1 MRIAECGFDG
11 DSMAN
16 NSVRAIIIGA
26 AGRMG
31 QRLLTA
37 IHETS
42 DILLAGAVEREDHP
56 QMGRDVGEMAGLEKW
71 NVPLT
76 GSLRKVIASGDVII
90 DFTNAEAAL
99 THLRVAAEQGKSAVI
114 GSTGFLAA
122 QLEEVRALAQRISC
136 VLSPNMSVGVNVMF
150 RVIGDVAKTL
160 GGDYDVEVIEAHH
173 RMKKDAPSGT
183 AMKMGQI
190 LAQAL
195 DRDFDRVGVYARK
208 GIIGERKQAE
218 IGMQTIRAGDIVGE
232 HTVIFGGLG
241 ERLEVTHRAHSRDN
255 FARGAVRAAR
265 WVVRQKPGLYD
276 MQDVLGLK

>member
-1 MRIAECGFDG
+1 MGH
-11 DSMAN
+11 DS
-16 NSVRAIIIGA
+16 VKAILIGA

-31 QRLLTA
+31 QRLLAA
-37 IHETS
+37 IHETPNV
-42 DILLAGAVEREDHP
+42 LLAGAVERQDHP
-56 QMGRDVGEMAGLEKW
+56 HIGRDVGEMAGLGKW
-71 NVPLT
+71 NVYLA
-76 GSLRKVIASGDVII
+76 GSLKEVISSGDVII

-99 THLRVAAEQGKSAVI
+99 KNLPVAAEKGKSAVI
-114 GSTGFLAA
+114 GSTGFSPT
-122 QLEEVRALAQRISC
+122 QMMEVRTLTQKVPC

-150 RVIGDVAKTL
+150 RIIADLAKIF
-160 GGDYDVEVIEAHH
+160 GEDYDVEVIEAHH

-183 AMKMGQI
+183 AVKMGQI

-195 DRDFDRVGVYARK
+195 NRNFDQVGVYERK
-208 GIIGERKQAE
+208 GVIGERKKTE

-265 WVVRQKPGLYD
+265 WVVKQKPGLYD

>member
-1 MRIAECGFDG
+1 
-11 DSMAN
+11 MAD
-16 NSVRAIIIGA
+16 NSVRVIIIGA

-42 DILLAGAVEREDHP
+42 DILLAGAVERQDHP
-56 QMGRDVGEMAGLEKW
+56 LIGRDVGERAGLEKW
-71 NVPLT
+71 NIALA
-76 GSLRKVIASGDVII
+76 GSLKEVIPGGDVII
-90 DFTNAEAAL
+90 DFTNAETAL
-99 THLRVAAEQGKSAVI
+99 THLRVAADEGKSAVI

-122 QLEEVRALAQRISC
+122 QMEEVRALARKVSC

-195 DRDFDRVGVYARK
+195 NRNFDQVGVYERK

-218 IGMQTIRAGDIVGE
+218 IGMQTVRAGDIVGE

-265 WVVRQKPGLYD
+265 WVVKQKPGLYD

>member
-1 MRIAECGFDG
+1 
-11 DSMAN
+11 MAN

-99 THLRVAAEQGKSAVI
+99 THLRVAAEQG
-114 GSTGFLAA
+114 
-122 QLEEVRALAQRISC
+122 
-136 VLSPNMSVGVNVMF
+136 
-150 RVIGDVAKTL
+150 
-160 GGDYDVEVIEAHH
+160 
-173 RMKKDAPSGT
+173 
-183 AMKMGQI
+183 
-190 LAQAL
+190 
-195 DRDFDRVGVYARK
+195 
-208 GIIGERKQAE
+208 
-218 IGMQTIRAGDIVGE
+218 
-232 HTVIFGGLG
+232 
-241 ERLEVTHRAHSRDN
+241 
-255 FARGAVRAAR
+255 
-265 WVVRQKPGLYD
+265 
-276 MQDVLGLK
+276 

>member
-1 MRIAECGFDG
+1 MNIIK
-11 DSMAN
+11 
-16 NSVRAIIIGA
+16 AIVIGA

-31 QRLLTA
+31 MRILAA
-37 IHETS
+37 IHETPN
-42 DILLAGAVEREDHP
+42 IHLAGAVERKDHP
-56 QMGRDVGEMAGLEKW
+56 HLGRDAGEIAGLQKW
-71 NVPLT
+71 NIPLS
-76 GSLRKVIASGDVII
+76 GALKDVITSGDVII
-90 DFTNAEAAL
+90 DFTNAEASL
-99 THLRVAAEQGKSAVI
+99 KNLQVAGEYGRSAVI
-114 GSTGFLAA
+114 GSTGFSPE
-122 QLEEVRALAQRISC
+122 QMEEVRALARKIPC

-150 RVIGDVAKTL
+150 RMIGDLAKIL
-160 GGDYDVEVIEAHH
+160 GEDYDVEVIEAHH

-195 DRDFDRVGVYARK
+195 NRNFDQAGVYARR
-208 GIIGERKQAE
+208 GIIGERKRSE

-255 FARGAVRAAR
+255 FARGAMRAAA
-265 WVVRQKPGLYD
+265 WVVNQKPGLYD

>member
-1 MRIAECGFDG
+1 MK
-11 DSMAN
+11 
-16 NSVRAIIIGA
+16 AIVVGA

-31 QRLLTA
+31 QRLLAT
-37 IHETS
+37 IQETPHL
-42 DILLAGAVEREDHP
+42 LLAGAVERQDHP
-56 QMGRDVGEMAGLEKW
+56 LIGRDVGEMAGLEKGK
-71 NVPLT
+71 VHLA
-76 GSLRKVIASGDVII
+76 GSLKEVISAGDVII

-99 THLRVAAEQGKSAVI
+99 SNLKITAEKGKSAVI
-114 GSTGFLAA
+114 GSTGFSSS
-122 QLEEVRALAQRISC
+122 QMEEVRTLTKKIPC

-150 RVIGDVAKTL
+150 RVIADLARVL
-160 GGDYDVEVIEAHH
+160 GEDYDVEVIEAHH

-183 AMKMGQI
+183 AVKMGQI
-190 LAQAL
+190 LAQTL
-195 DRDFDRVGVYARK
+195 KRNFDQVGIYERK

-255 FARGAVRAAR
+255 FARGAVRAAL
-265 WVVRQKPGLYD
+265 WVVKQGPGLYD

>member
-1 MRIAECGFDG
+1 
-11 DSMAN
+11 MAN
-16 NSVRAIIIGA
+16 KIVRAIIVGA
-26 AGRMG
+26 GGRMG
-31 QRLLTA
+31 QRLMA
-37 IHETS
+37 AMHETP
-42 DILLAGAVEREDHP
+42 DILLAGAVERHDHP
-56 QMGRDVGEMAGLEKW
+56 HIGRDAGELAGLGKW
-71 NVPLT
+71 NILIK
-76 GSLRKVIASGDVII
+76 GSLKEVISSADVII

-99 THLRVAAEQGKSAVI
+99 IHLRVAAAEGKSAVV
-114 GSTGFLAA
+114 GSTGFSSS
-122 QLEEVRALAQRISC
+122 QMEEVRALTRKISC

-150 RVIGDVAKTL
+150 RVIGDVAKIL
-160 GGDYDVEVIEAHH
+160 GDDYDVEVVEAHH

-183 AMKMGQI
+183 ALKMGHI

-195 DRDFDRVGVYARK
+195 HRNFDQVGIYERK

-218 IGMQTIRAGDIVGE
+218 IGMQTVRAGDIVGE

-265 WVVRQKPGLYD
+265 WVAKQNPGLYD